1 MNPRGGA
8 LSRALSR
15 LAEGRTRAALSTP
28 PAPSPPPG
36 EWAREEVGVE
46 SFLPGGVLEN
56 AFGKV
61 YLHER
66 LRSEIEKPSRKWGR
80 YAARASV
87 RALLHDELAALAAH
101 GAAGAAFFDL
111 ETCGL
116 SNAPVFLAG
125 TMHWN
130 GDDFVVRQYFAR
142 DYAEEAALVDEL
154 ARYLAGFETVI
165 SYNGK
170 SYDVPTLAD
179 RAALHH
185 VPFTRPA
192 PHVDHVHH
200 ARRRWTGILPNCRLV
215 TLEEHVCGRRR
226 VGDVPGSE
234 IPELYHDFV
243 KYGAA
248 HRLIPVF
255 HHNLLDVITMDE
267 ILRALVKEPGAGT
280 MLEDAG
286 QERGEWE
293 ETGEDEP
300 GVTREFEQTPVEA
313 ERRET

>member
-15 LAEGRTRAALSTP
+15 LAEGRTRASLSALATP
-28 PAPSPPPG
+28 PVPNSPRG
-36 EWAREEVGVE
+36 ELRREEVGVE

-80 YAARASV
+80 YTARASV
-87 RALLHDELAALAAH
+87 RALLHDELAALSAR
-101 GAAGAAFFDL
+101 GAGGAAFFDL

-130 GDDFVVRQYFAR
+130 GSDFVVRQYFAR
-142 DYAEEAALVDEL
+142 DYTEEAALVDEL
-154 ARYLAGFETVI
+154 ARFLAEFDTVI

-170 SYDVPTLAD
+170 SYDVPFLAD
-179 RAALHH
+179 RALMHH

-192 PHVDHVHH
+192 HHVDLVHH
-200 ARRRWTGILPNCRLV
+200 ARRRWAGILPNCRLV

-234 IPELYHDFV
+234 IPDLYHDFV

-267 ILRALVKEPGAGT
+267 ILRALVKEPAIGM
-280 MLEDAG
+280 MLEDG
-286 QERGEWE
+286 EREL
-293 ETGEDEP
+293 DERDELP
-300 GVTREFEQTPVEA
+300 TVDP
-313 ERRET
+313 RR

>member
-1 MNPRGGA
+1 VSA

-15 LAEGRTRAALSTP
+15 LAERRTHGGAST
-28 PAPSPPPG
+28 APVLPNLDLPRGNPV
-36 EWAREEVGVE
+36 REEVGVE
-46 SFLPGGVLEN
+46 SFLPGGVVEN
-56 AFGKV
+56 AFGKLYV
-61 YLHER
+61 HER
-66 LRSEIEKPSRKWGR
+66 LRSDIEKPLRNWGR
-80 YAARASV
+80 YPARASV
-87 RALLHDELAALAAH
+87 RAMLHDELAALSTR
-101 GAAGAAFFDL
+101 GAGGAAFFDL

-130 GDDFVVRQYFAR
+130 GSDYVVRQYFAR

-154 ARYLAGFETVI
+154 ARYLAGFDTVI

-170 SYDVPTLAD
+170 SYDVPFLAD
-179 RAALHH
+179 RALLHH

-192 PHVDHVHH
+192 HHVDLVHH
-200 ARRRWTGILPNCRLV
+200 ARRRFAGVLPNCRLV

-248 HRLIPVF
+248 HRMIPVF

-267 ILRALVKEPGAGT
+267 ILRALVKEPARGSLSDDWEGAD
-280 MLEDAG
+280 EDVPRVAR
-286 QERGEWE
+286 EIDE
-293 ETGEDEP
+293 ESAVDPTS
-300 GVTREFEQTPVEA
+300 
-313 ERRET
+313 